1 LTIEIKPHPYLTR
14 KGFNLVYEANINF
27 AQAALGARIKIPT
40 LTGERIIQVFPGTQN
55 GTMFRLRGEGIK
67 YDQGRGDEL
76 IHINVRVPEKLNARE
91 RELIEAL
98 SREFSAEK
106 R

>member
-1 LTIEIKPHPYLTR
+1 ML
-14 KGFNLVYEANINF
+14 
-27 AQAALGARIKIPT
+27 
-40 LTGERIIQVFPGTQN
+40 
-55 GTMFRLRGEGIK
+55 RLRGEGIN
-67 YDQGRGDEL
+67 YDHGRGDEL
-76 IHINVRVPEKLNARE
+76 IHINVRVPEKLTTRE